1 MNKWLAVTAFLA
13 GGVMGIAGLGGCSS
27 KVESTTVGGDSK
39 PAAVESKHEV
49 APTPQIM
56 STELRYNRALKLYDE
71 GSYEEA
77 EKELEIVCDAWPKF
91 SKPFK
96 HLARTQL
103 KTGKTE
109 EALENALDAAEMN
122 PKDGT
127 IDNVIGLA
135 YMDLDDFDSAET
147 AFRTAISKN
156 PTFVWAYNNL
166 GYLLIQKKQFADARD
181 VLTEGGKIEKAPSVL
196 FNNLGIALESTGDT
210 VGAKAAFAKAV
221 EMDPTQVNA
230 STNLSRLDVQEPQV
244 EDQKIAQVT
253 ESK

>member
-1 MNKWLAVTAFLA
+1 MNKWMAVTAFLVGAAVGA
-13 GGVMGIAGLGGCSS
+13 GGLTGCSG
-27 KVESTTVGGDSK
+27 KVDSTTASDVAK
-39 PAAVESKHEV
+39 PAAVETKHEV

-135 YMDLDDFDSAET
+135 YMDLDGFDSAEA
-147 AFRTAISKN
+147 AFRTAISKT

-181 VLTEGGKIEKAPSVL
+181 VLAEGAKIEKAPSVL
-196 FNNLGIALESTGDT
+196 FNNLGIALEQTGDT
-210 VGAKAAFAKAV
+210 AGAKESFAKAV
-221 EMDPTQVNA
+221 EMDPTHVGA
-230 STNLSRLDVQEPQV
+230 SNNLSRLDTKEPQA